1 MEYLIASVALP
12 SLILLIGVMIKMRI
26 AAQHQYDATR
36 KAYTVVYPRGTT
48 EQGVQAFLR
57 SIGSDLI
64 PNAGDRGSIPT
75 IVSEIRWTET
85 GIRHIIRMTP
95 QDESHVLSMLE
106 AHMTGITIDPV
117 DTAHES
123 LDVDPVFAIDV
134 VMNDPSRNLR
144 IESIKD
150 FSVGVLHSVP
160 TVGENE
166 AVIYQLI
173 ASHTDNIKVPGEHA
187 PKSKVSFLDMLAG
200 KVEAPKEEIVDR
212 KQKVNEQNFNV
223 TIRIAAVAVNEQRGQ
238 SLVGGVLRSLRSS
251 ESNYVKLTGRV
262 IPARDRPDV
271 ISYAYTPRKKTAQ
284 LTVSEFAAFLAAP
297 VGDPAV
303 PGLPQ
308 GSARRI
314 APTESV
320 PREGR
325 VLGHSNLPS
334 MRNRP
339 VALGYDFIDR
349 NTIYIGGIGS
359 GKSVG
364 MANNAYDDMMRGMGV
379 FVIDASGSESQQ
391 SLYSRVLDYV
401 PSHRVDDVINIHVRA
416 GAEFPVAF
424 DLFKQGMGRGA
435 IDQIVAVFGG
445 LYPEINNGVSVREL
459 LYHGL
464 WTLIESD
471 LNMVDLAPLLR
482 PRNPVEVQWANSV
495 INSMKDQELRD
506 FWERMKSGGYLSSKD
521 RGAWERYTDP
531 LYRRLW
537 QLNGRPEIRHM
548 LGQTGDEGHG
558 LNWERAIREHQI
570 VLISLAGLPADSAQ
584 IMANL
589 LTNSLWAVAQ
599 KFEMQQEG
607 KTPTGEPLS
616 LPNSLYLDEFQVSS
630 SVKEV
635 LDDMLARSRKHGL
648 SETLGTQYISE
659 LQRGLQSA
667 VLNNVMTRVIYP
679 LTSSDE
685 ATIWRRNITSDK
697 LTDFDFMNGKRY
709 EPIVQLPT
717 QAGNQVL
724 TIHALNERPKTGNTQ
739 RIVKTSRDK
748 YGTHVDKVRHQIA
761 SRHRLVE
768 QPNVG
773 NAYKQQD
780 KPDKPDTIS
789 GIDWDN

>member
-1 MEYLIASVALP
+1 
-12 SLILLIGVMIKMRI
+12 MRI

-117 DTAHES
+117 DTAQES
-123 LDVDPVFAIDV
+123 LDVNPVFAIDV

-187 PKSKVSFLDMLAG
+187 PKSKVSFLDMLSG

-212 KQKVNEQNFNV
+212 RQKVNEQNFNL

-262 IPARDRPDV
+262 IPARDRRDV

-364 MANNAYDDMMRGMGV
+364 MANNAFDDMMRGMGV

-416 GAEFPVAF
+416 GSEFPVAF
-424 DLFKQGMGRGA
+424 DLFKQGLGHGA
-435 IDQIVAVFGG
+435 IDQITAVFTG
-445 LYPEINNGVSVREL
+445 LYPDINQGVSVREL

-464 WTLIESD
+464 WTLIEAD
-471 LNMVDLAPLLR
+471 LNFVDLAPLLR
-482 PRNPVEVQWANSV
+482 PRNPTEAKWAESV
-495 INSMKDQELRD
+495 VRSMKDQELRD
-506 FWERMKSGGYLSSKD
+506 FWERMRSAGFLAKANTSSQSK
-521 RGAWERYTDP
+521 WETYTGP

-537 QLNGRPEIRHM
+537 QLVGRAEIRNM
-548 LGQTGDEGHG
+548 VGQTVEEGQG
-558 LNWERAIREHQI
+558 LNWETAMRDNKI
-570 VLISLAGLPADSAQ
+570 VLISLSGLPAESAQ
-584 IMANL
+584 VLGSL
-589 LTNSLWAVAQ
+589 LTKTLWETAQ
-599 KFEMQQEG
+599 RL
-607 KTPTGEPLS
+607 TPEN
-616 LPNSLYLDEFQVSS
+616 PNALYLDEFQVSAG
-630 SVKEV
+630 VKES
-635 LDDMLARSRKHGL
+635 LEDMLARSRKHKL
-648 SETLGTQYISE
+648 AVTLGTQYISE
-659 LQRGLQSA
+659 LQRGIQSA